1 MKNIFRSIIVLTL
14 VILSSTKN
22 FGQVITP
29 NFKGTQ
35 SIYINIGL
43 DPAVLTTFGYSYR
56 LSSENFWKDIIL
68 FGEAS
73 IPFGEFEIN
82 DYRIKVGI
90 QNSLINLDNWDFSL
104 SGYFVVRGT
113 ENSIHSATN
122 YGLGILALAGYYESD
137 WFSAIEIGYD
147 KGFLTDIEHT
157 DWYKNYFYTDAK
169 DGLYSNPS
177 GNINIGLRGG
187 YLISNYEITLRA
199 GIAKTEMLNDPVGVP
214 FYSTLGINYHFRN

>member
-1 MKNIFRSIIVLTL
+1 MKNLIMSVFFLIIVMIINVPT
-14 VILSSTKN
+14 
-22 FGQVITP
+22 FGQVLTP
-29 NFKGTQ
+29 NFKGKQ

-73 IPFGEFEIN
+73 IPVGEFEIN

-90 QNSLINLDNWDFSL
+90 QNSLVNSDNWNFSL
-104 SGYFVVRGT
+104 AGYFMVRGT

-137 WFSAIEIGYD
+137 WFSAFELGYD
-147 KGFLTDIEHT
+147 KGILTDIKHT
-157 DWYKNYFYTDAK
+157 DWYRDYFYSDVR

-177 GNINIGLRGG
+177 GNISLGLRGG
-187 YLISNYEITLRA
+187 YLISDFEITLRA
-199 GIAKTEMLNDPVGVP
+199 GIAKTEMFNNPVGVP
-214 FYSTLGINYHFRN
+214 FYSTVCK